1 MLQNCRI
8 QEPPNLCYPVS
19 DKIIN
24 IPVLFCNT
32 AIMTIFMCLQK
43 VYSNTTEDIA
53 ILPYYD
59 DLTLILKILTY
70 IIHDT
75 LNHGLLNP
83 KTTYLLFSY
92 S

>member
-53 ILPYYD
+53 ILPYSK
-59 DLTLILKILTY
+59 LPGHRTVK
-70 IIHDT
+70 
-75 LNHGLLNP
+75 
-83 KTTYLLFSY
+83 Y
-92 S
+92 SRMI